1 LGLVGHLVLVTVLL
15 LLGGSLLL
23 VGALGWM
30 ARLPRNRWAGVRT
43 PASMSSDE
51 AFAAANRV
59 AGPVVVTAGAVA
71 VLSGLLA
78 IGTDSAL
85 RAVLASI
92 GLVGAIVL
100 TLAGGVLGN
109 RAATLAPKSP
119 CAGCACGAGGCGAIT
134 G

>member
-1 LGLVGHLVLVTVLL
+1 MGHVVLVAALL
-15 LLGGSLLL
+15 VAGASLLL
-23 VGALGWM
+23 VGASGWSGK
-30 ARLPRNRWAGVRT
+30 LPRNRWAGVRT

-78 IGTDSAL
+78 IGADGAL
-85 RAVLASI
+85 CVVLASI
-92 GLVGAIVL
+92 GLAGAIVL

-109 RAATLAPKSP
+109 RAATLAPTSSA